1 MPRGSHV
8 HRPPTPERSPNRA
21 RTVAG
26 WAALVFG
33 CLVLVTGLFRTGWLS
48 ATLLGVACIAIGLL
62 LVWRI
67 GSWRTV
73 TPAALVLLALSGVTA
88 PQSPVEETAE
98 AAAASTTTSVVT
110 TSLATT
116 TATTTTTTTPAA
128 TSTTT
133 SMLTTTPTTIAPVVM
148 QTADPIPTVSTTR
161 VVIPATTV
169 ASTTVYTPA
178 FTPPPVSIET
188 TPPSATPTGP
198 SYVPAPE
205 PTPPPGDPVYYED
218 CAAATAAGAAP
229 VRIGEPGY
237 GPHLDA
243 NNDGVGCEN

>member
-1 MPRGSHV
+1 MPKGSHV

-21 RTVAG
+21 RAVAG
-26 WAALVFG
+26 WAALVLG
-33 CLVLVTGLFRTGWLS
+33 CLVVVTGLFRTGWLS

-73 TPAALVLLALSGVTA
+73 TPAALVLLALSGVSA
-88 PQSPVEETAE
+88 PQPPVEEAAE
-98 AAAASTTTSVVT
+98 A
-110 TSLATT
+110 
-116 TATTTTTTTPAA
+116 AA

-133 SMLTTTPTTIAPVVM
+133 SVVAASTTTATTTRTTTPVATPTTTTTTIPTTTATVVM
-148 QTADPIPTVSTTR
+148 QTAEPVAVPTMSTTR
-161 VVIPATTV
+161 VIIPATTV

-178 FTPPPVSIET
+178 FTTPPVSIEAT
-188 TPPSATPTGP
+188 TPPVTPTGP
-198 SYVPAPE
+198 SFVPVPE
-205 PTPPPGDPVYYED
+205 PTPPTGDPVYYED